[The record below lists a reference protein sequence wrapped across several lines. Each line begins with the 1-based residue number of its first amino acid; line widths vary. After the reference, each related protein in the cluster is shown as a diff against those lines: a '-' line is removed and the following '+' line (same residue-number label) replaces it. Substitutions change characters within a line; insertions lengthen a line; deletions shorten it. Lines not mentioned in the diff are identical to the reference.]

1 MKRKDS
7 EKKRIERNLKIITRY
22 KELVNIMGYKKSAAV
37 QRISEQKEYGML
49 SSRQIQNILK
59 EEGL

>member
-7 EKKRIERNLKIITRY
+7 EKKRIARNQKIVIRFN
-22 KELVNIMGYKKSAAV
+22 ELINVMGYKKSAAV
-37 QRISEQKEYGML
+37 LRISEQKEYGML
-49 SSRQIQNILK
+49 SARQIQNILK

>member
-7 EKKRIERNLKIITRY
+7 ENKRIVRNKKIVIRF
-22 KELVNIMGYKKSAAV
+22 KELINMGYKKSAAAN
-37 QRISEQKEYGML
+37 RIAEQKEYGML